1 MSRKTQINIFFY
13 NLLDQIIPKKRQL
26 VVTGGEKAEANA
38 IEIANYAAEHYDFP
52 VYYVV
57 NDFFRP
63 YADSILSKRV
73 NRIDTN
79 NKTRLKMIYLTSKYF
94 ISTHDV
100 ISKKTPRNK
109 VFVNLWHGVGHK
121 KGWKDDSKRLMADI
135 TVATSDMTKE
145 MFSHFFRISP
155 DTIFISGYPRNDLM
169 LRVKKEKS
177 EWKKKINN
185 NLSKYDKIIIW
196 LPTYNVTKDFRFRYD
211 GNQIKFS
218 DIFQAENFDSDKLNM
233 ILKENNSLCIIK
245 PHPIYKVK
253 DIDLS
258 KLNNILLI
266 DDDWIFERGLTLYH
280 LIGCTDIL
288 ITDYSSVMTDYTL
301 LEQPIILFT
310 PNFESYKKTNG
321 FYFENVEECMPS
333 ELIFYEK
340 DFFSYLKKILESNS
354 DPMESKRKKIRDIYF
369 KYKDEESSKR
379 LSEHLFGKSTVSTN
393 KIKQ

>member
-1 MSRKTQINIFFY
+1 MNWKTKINILFY
-13 NLLDQIIPKKRQL
+13 NFLDRILPKSMQL

-38 IEIANYAAEHYDFP
+38 IEIANYVADHYDFP

-63 YADSILSKRV
+63 YSDSILSKRV
-73 NRIDTN
+73 KRIDTI

-100 ISKKTPRNK
+100 LLKRTPKNK

-121 KGWKDDSKRLMADI
+121 KGWKDESKNLLADV

-145 MFSHFFRISP
+145 MFSHFFKVPIE
-155 DTIFISGYPRNDLM
+155 TVFISGYPRNDLM
-169 LRVKKEKS
+169 LRVQKKKEI
-177 EWKKKINN
+177 WKEKLNF
-185 NLSKYDKIIIW
+185 SGYDKIIIW
-196 LPTYNVTKDFRFRYD
+196 LPTYQVTENFKFKYD
-211 GNQIKFS
+211 GNMLAFS
-218 DIFQAENFDSDKLNM
+218 DIFQIDDFKVEELNE
-233 ILKENNSLCIIK
+233 ILKRFNSLCIIK
-245 PHPIYKVK
+245 PHPVY
-253 DIDLS
+253 
-258 KLNNILLI
+258 NNKKINLTGMDNLLLI
-266 DDDWIFERGLTLYH
+266 DDEWIFNQGLTLYH

-310 PNFESYKKTNG
+310 PNIESYKQTDG
-321 FYFENVEECMPS
+321 FYFENVEEYMPS
-333 ELIFYEK
+333 ELIFNEK
-340 DFFSYLKKILESNS
+340 DFFSYFKKVLESNS

-369 KYKDEESSKR
+369 KYKDEDSSKR
-379 LSEHLFGKSTVSTN
+379 LSEILFGKSTVSTN